1 MWDSALQVSTQPVTD
16 ALLHRQV
23 LPSSALA
30 FEKVSGVLAV
40 RTALRTRVEEQ
51 TLLFVV
57 PEATAGT
64 ARHITAALLIGDHA
78 HTHAQADGR
87 LPAAES
93 RPLLKG
99 DILLVTQAVSDSKAT
114 LDDLPIGRS
123 QRLSDMWEVTP
134 FSKYTATKSD
144 KPRVFV
150 ANPGWLAKSAA
161 GRSFGAVIIDASHP
175 RTLEQL
181 SELVKAA
188 TGCTKLRLV
197 VCPPPGDAVL
207 AACGYP
213 GKACV
218 WAWDPQAQV
227 DAQVAVEAN
236 DPVQHKAADRFL
248 WVCDSDAETGSV
260 LAELHRRLIGA
271 AKAAAGHSY
280 PGLKQCWSIYNR
292 LRQVM
297 VPLSQ
302 LEQAAATSWAGNLRI
317 RIDELGSVQGHGNV
331 AWDTTWPG
339 LVEATKAAYETL
351 LKRRETAKFWAVASN
366 IEACLASPTAR
377 QRIVVGSEAELQ
389 LLISEFETLVDGFAQ
404 ALANG
409 RIEFVTAGREA
420 RLVAEGHLAPTI
432 LLSPRTNGHKYLD
445 VFSSQR
451 VDEFLYP
458 HEVEAERASQ
468 NRLYGA
474 WTRALDDKQ
483 RIQLLEPLGFCAPSS
498 IVTRPTP
505 ARPTVTVLGT
515 SGHTIQL
522 VTDAP
527 VDAELDI
534 ESLTSVHGGS
544 LFDDQTPQVYGVGG
558 VAGAATEVRFV
569 RGSPHVYYAGQR
581 VDVYFSESESIQRF
595 PPTELRPG
603 WQVVSFVDGRYDGLF
618 QRLAEVVTARMKP
631 DERVALEL
639 WRKTKESIAERF
651 ESKKALF
658 DHLATKGLT
667 SSYGTFISWF
677 REGDEGTMAPQQ
689 YDEFTVLARQASVY
703 DSKIFLDATF
713 KAVQHERGRNRAA
726 GRKLKNFLRAV
737 ISGHGYEE
745 ALASARKLD
754 AALHDVLAAAEV
766 LEVASIHQILRSSD
780 V

>member
-16 ALLHRQV
+16 ALLHRLV
-23 LPSSALA
+23 LPNNALA
-30 FEKVSGVLAV
+30 FEKVSGVIAV
-40 RTALRTRVEEQ
+40 RTALRTRVADQ

-57 PEATAGT
+57 PEATAAT

-78 HTHAQADGR
+78 HSHAAQDGR
-87 LPAAES
+87 VPAAEA

-99 DILLVTQAVSDSKAT
+99 DVLLVTQAVSESKAT

-123 QRLSDMWEVTP
+123 QRLSDIWEVTP
-134 FSKYTATKSD
+134 LSKYSATKSD

-181 SELVKAA
+181 PELVKTA

-207 AACGYP
+207 SACGYP

-218 WAWDPQAQV
+218 WAWDPQAQC
-227 DAQVAVEAN
+227 DAQVAVEAK
-236 DPVQHKAADRFL
+236 DPVQRKAADRFL
-248 WVCDSDAETGSV
+248 WVCDSDNEAGKV
-260 LAELHRRLIGA
+260 LAELHRRLMAA
-271 AKAAAGHSY
+271 AKAAGGRSY

-297 VPLSQ
+297 VPLAQ
-302 LEQAAATSWAGNLRI
+302 LEQAAAASWAGNVRI
-317 RIDELGSVQGHGNV
+317 RIDELDAVHGHGDV

-339 LVEATKAAYETL
+339 LVDATKSAYETL
-351 LKRRETAKFWAVASN
+351 LKRKETTKFWAVAQN
-366 IEACLASPTAR
+366 IEAFLASPAPQLR
-377 QRIVVGSEAELQ
+377 VVVGSEPELQ
-389 LLISEFETLVDGFAQ
+389 LLIPEFEALVDGLGP
-404 ALANG
+404 ALASG

-420 RLVAEGHLAPTI
+420 RLVAEGHLAATI

-445 VFSSQR
+445 VYSSQR

-458 HEVEAERASQ
+458 HEVDAERASQ

-474 WTRALDDKQ
+474 WTRALDDKH
-483 RIQLLEPLGFCAPSS
+483 RIELLEPLGFRAPSS
-498 IVTRPTP
+498 VAPHP
-505 ARPTVTVLGT
+505 APRRPTVTIRGT
-515 SGHTIQL
+515 NGHAVEL

-534 ESLTSVHGGS
+534 DSLTSSHGSS
-544 LFDDQTPQVYGVGG
+544 LFGDQAPAVYAGGGIAG
-558 VAGAATEVRFV
+558 VAIEVRFV
-569 RGSPHVYYAGQR
+569 RGGAHVYYPGQK
-581 VDVYFSESESIQRF
+581 VDVYFNESESIQRF
-595 PPTELRPG
+595 PPTDLRAG

-631 DERVALEL
+631 EERVALEL

-658 DHLATKGLT
+658 DHLVTKGLA

-689 YDEFTVLARQASVY
+689 YDEFVVLAREASVY
-703 DSKIFLDATF
+703 DSKVFLDATF

-737 ISGHGYEE
+737 ISGDGYEE

-754 AALHDVLAAAEV
+754 AALHDVLAAVEV
-766 LEVASIHQILRSSD
+766 LEVASIHQVQRSSD